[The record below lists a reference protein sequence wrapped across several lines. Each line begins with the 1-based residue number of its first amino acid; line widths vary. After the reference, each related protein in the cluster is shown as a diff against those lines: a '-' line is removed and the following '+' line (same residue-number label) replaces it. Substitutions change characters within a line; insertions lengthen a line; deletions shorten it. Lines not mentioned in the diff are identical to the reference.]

1 MYISMNIYTC
11 TCIMISNFRDDMY
24 SFNSTGATWRMEEKE
39 ELMKRMNVLEKA
51 LPSTITENR
60 AFRQLINAN
69 TNNISKHT
77 TILNQ
82 YQERF
87 GTGEVDINLVVR
99 QKEKQM
105 ERKDFKDLVIEE
117 KDIVKVI
124 ILHYLYYLYMYLYV
138 VTCLLLPVHVH
149 LFLSIFP
156 AL

>member
-1 MYISMNIYTC
+1 
-11 TCIMISNFRDDMY
+11 MISNFRDDMY

-39 ELMKRMNVLEKA
+39 ELMKMMNVLEKA
-51 LPSTITENR
+51 LASTIAENR
-60 AFRQLINAN
+60 VLRQLMNAN

-87 GTGEVDINLVVR
+87 STGEADINLVVR

-124 ILHYLYYLYMYLYV
+124 ILHYLYFLYMYLYV

>member
-1 MYISMNIYTC
+1 
-11 TCIMISNFRDDMY
+11 MISNFRDDMY
-24 SFNSTGATWRMEEKE
+24 SFNSYMENGRKRRTYE
-39 ELMKRMNVLEKA
+39 EDERVEKA
-51 LPSTITENR
+51 LASTIAENR

-69 TNNISKHT
+69 TNNILKHT

-87 GTGEVDINLVVR
+87 GTGEADINLVVR

-124 ILHYLYYLYMYLYV
+124 ILHYLYFLYMYLYV
-138 VTCLLLPVHVH
+138 VTCLLLPVH
-149 LFLSIFP
+149 LFLSIFT

>member
-1 MYISMNIYTC
+1 
-11 TCIMISNFRDDMY
+11 MISNFRDDMY

-51 LPSTITENR
+51 LASTIAENR

-87 GTGEVDINLVVR
+87 GTGEADINLVVR

-124 ILHYLYYLYMYLYV
+124 ILHYLYFLYMYLYV